1 MHFTKFYVSYTEK
14 GLHIVTSTK
23 YKPMVKKRQFTEEE
37 RIQLAKEYALRN
49 VTLEDIKS
57 RYGIS
62 LSKGLIYSWMK
73 KYRISKCESKKRVP
87 LHANP
92 KKDARMQDQQIS
104 SEKSPD
110 TDALLSRIS
119 QLEQALKWEQ
129 MRTHA
134 LETLIDVA
142 EENGLKVRKKSGAK
156 Q

>member
-1 MHFTKFYVSYTEK
+1 
-14 GLHIVTSTK
+14 
-23 YKPMVKKRQFTEEE
+23 
-37 RIQLAKEYALRN
+37 
-49 VTLEDIKS
+49 
-57 RYGIS
+57 
-62 LSKGLIYSWMK
+62 MK
-73 KYRISKCESKKRVP
+73 KYRISKSESKKRVP

-92 KKDARMQDQQIS
+92 KKDARMQDLQIS